1 MAYASALIWAG
12 FLILNTILLAN
23 QSLSPPNYFSSQPS
37 LFPVRPRWNREWAI
51 ALASTTALLLFL
63 PKLLS
68 FF

>member
-12 FLILNTILLAN
+12 FLILNTIPKYL
-23 QSLSPPNYFSSQPS
+23 SSQPS